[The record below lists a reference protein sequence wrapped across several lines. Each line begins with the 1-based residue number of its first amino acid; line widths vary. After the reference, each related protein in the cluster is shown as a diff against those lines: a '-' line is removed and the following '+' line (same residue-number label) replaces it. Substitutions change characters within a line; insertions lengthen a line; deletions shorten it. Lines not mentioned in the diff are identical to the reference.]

1 MIVAVAGRRI
11 DAPGAQPPRFPLAN
25 RSLVRRRI
33 RARLERLGA
42 TTVVSSAA
50 CGADLL
56 TLSVARKMGIRR
68 LIILPYHED
77 WFLADSVTD
86 RPGDWKALYYSLI
99 EDARKAGDL
108 VVLEYPRGTDDAF
121 RAANESILSE
131 ALRLARE
138 ESRRNPAAALGGLIV
153 WEGAPRGPDDVT
165 AHLKARLEAAHAR
178 VLEALT
184 KR

>member
-25 RSLVRRRI
+25 RSLVRKRI
-33 RARLERLGA
+33 RARLEKLGA
-42 TTVVSSAA
+42 TTIVSSAA

-56 TLSVARKMGIRR
+56 TLSVARDINIRR

-108 VVLEYPRGTDDAF
+108 VTLEYPRGTDDAF
-121 RAANESILSE
+121 RAANETILSE
-131 ALRLARE
+131 ALRLAGE
-138 ESRRNPAAALGGLIV
+138 ELPGDPAAALGGLIV
-153 WEGAPRGPDDVT
+153 WEGAPRGPEDVT
-165 AHLKARLEAAHAR
+165 AHLKARLEAAHAH

-184 KR
+184 TR